1 MIEASITEIRK
12 NLIETD
18 IDILATVEGGQGR
31 IIETLVPEKFNEI
44 TLSQLQLPSRAVIAI
59 IQRGLSVIIPN
70 GMTKLRGGDSLLI
83 FTREENSQKIIDFF
97 RG

>member
-1 MIEASITEIRK
+1 MIHALKTVE

-31 IIETLVPEKFNEI
+31 IIETIVPEKFHDI
-44 TLSQLQLPSRAVIAI
+44 SLMQLKLPERAVIAI

-70 GMTKLRGGDSLLI
+70 GLTKLMEGDSLLI
-83 FTREENSQKIIDFF
+83 FTREESSQRIIDFF